1 MTVVALYA
9 RVSSE
14 KQAKADTIA
23 SQIAALEA
31 HIHSEGYVLADAFRF
46 IDNGYSGSNLNRPAL
61 EQLRDEVAGGEID
74 KIYLHS
80 PDRLSRRYAYQ
91 MILLEEFE
99 KGGAEIIF
107 LNCQI
112 TDSPESHLLLQMQG
126 MIAEY
131 ERAKIME
138 RHRRGKIHAAK
149 KGHINVLGG
158 APYGYRYID
167 KYTGAGQALYEIH
180 EAESIVVQRI
190 FSWIGQERLSI
201 GEVCRRLKAENTCS
215 PTGKLYWDRSVI
227 WTLLKNPAYK
237 GLAAF
242 GKTKTTAMLPRI
254 RPQKHSCDQPRR
266 NYSVSTVDKE
276 NWIYIPVPAL
286 VNEALFEIAQE
297 QLNENKKL
305 ARTRQ
310 RGASYLLQGL
320 VVCQCCKYAY
330 YGKPVRNKRG
340 EKIDHYAYYRCI
352 GTDAYRF
359 GGNRICDNKQIRT
372 DTLEMAVWEE
382 IKYLLQ
388 NPDRLAQE
396 YQRRLAEIENIP
408 LEQKSI
414 TLEKQISKLQQG
426 ISRLI
431 DGYTQGYINK
441 EEFEPRIKTMKQH
454 LSNYEEQKQKIFDKK
469 RVKNELTLIMT
480 CLEQFALRVQS
491 KLEHADWSAKRE
503 LIRALVK
510 RIEINQQDV
519 NVVFRISPPDLLD
532 VPQGDGYECL
542 QHCEGR
548 KRATLRRPFVRC
560 TNQPVLHHTCR
571 QEGTD

>member
-1 MTVVALYA
+1 M
-9 RVSSE
+9 
-14 KQAKADTIA
+14 
-23 SQIAALEA
+23 
-31 HIHSEGYVLADAFRF
+31 
-46 IDNGYSGSNLNRPAL
+46 
-61 EQLRDEVAGGEID
+61 
-74 KIYLHS
+74 
-80 PDRLSRRYAYQ
+80 
-91 MILLEEFE
+91 
-99 KGGAEIIF
+99 
-107 LNCQI
+107 
-112 TDSPESHLLLQMQG
+112 
-126 MIAEY
+126 
-131 ERAKIME
+131 
-138 RHRRGKIHAAK
+138 
-149 KGHINVLGG
+149 
-158 APYGYRYID
+158 
-167 KYTGAGQALYEIH
+167 
-180 EAESIVVQRI
+180 
-190 FSWIGQERLSI
+190 
-201 GEVCRRLKAENTCS
+201 
-215 PTGKLYWDRSVI
+215 
-227 WTLLKNPAYK
+227 
-237 GLAAF
+237 
-242 GKTKTTAMLPRI
+242 
-254 RPQKHSCDQPRR
+254 
-266 NYSVSTVDKE
+266 
-276 NWIYIPVPAL
+276 
-286 VNEALFEIAQE
+286 
-297 QLNENKKL
+297 
-305 ARTRQ
+305 
-310 RGASYLLQGL
+310 
-320 VVCQCCKYAY
+320 
-330 YGKPVRNKRG
+330 
-340 EKIDHYAYYRCI
+340 
-352 GTDAYRF
+352 DAYRF

-431 DGYTQGYINK
+431 DGYAQGYINK

-548 KRATLRRPFVRC
+548 NYRPLRAPSLRCNPASVLDHSHFKPLANQPQYPFIRNPVLQKFEHPLVRNFIEKC
-560 TNQPVLHHTCR
+560 TNVR
-571 QEGTD
+571 V